1 MYARK
6 DIERIFNSMYSLTD
20 RLEDLQQDLM
30 PDSFS
35 TQLNV
40 SRLRAT
46 LTEIYRDMESEIAK
60 VDNVS

>member
-6 DIERIFNSMYSLTD
+6 DIERIFLSMYSLAD

-46 LTEIYRDMESEIAK
+46 LTEIERDMQDEIDK
-60 VDNVS
+60 VDI

>member
-6 DIERIFNSMYSLTD
+6 DIERIFLNLNSLTD
-20 RLEDLQQDLM
+20 RLQDLQQDLM

>member
-20 RLEDLQQDLM
+20 RLEDLQTDLM

-46 LTEIYRDMESEIAK
+46 LTEIERDMQDEIAK
-60 VDNVS
+60 VDI

>member
-6 DIERIFNSMYSLTD
+6 DIERIFLNLYSLTD
-20 RLEDLQQDLM
+20 RLEDLQVDLM
-30 PDSFS
+30 PDSVS

-46 LTEIYRDMESEIAK
+46 LTEIYRDMESEIDK
-60 VDNVS
+60 VDI

>member
-6 DIERIFNSMYSLTD
+6 DIERIFLSMYSLTD
-20 RLEDLQQDLM
+20 RLEDLQTDLM

-46 LTEIYRDMESEIAK
+46 LTEIERDMQDEIAK
-60 VDNVS
+60 VDIIS

>member
-46 LTEIYRDMESEIAK
+46 LTEIERDMQDEIDK
-60 VDNVS
+60 VDI

>member
-60 VDNVS
+60 VDNIS

>member
-35 TQLNV
+35 TKLNG

>member
-6 DIERIFNSMYSLTD
+6 DIERIFLSMYSLTD
-20 RLEDLQQDLM
+20 RLEDLQTDLM

-46 LTEIYRDMESEIAK
+46 LSEIERDMQDEIAK
-60 VDNVS
+60 VDI

>member
-6 DIERIFNSMYSLTD
+6 DIERIFNGLYSLTD
-20 RLEDLQQDLM
+20 RLEDLQVDLM

-46 LTEIYRDMESEIAK
+46 LTEIYRDMESEIDK
-60 VDNVS
+60 VDI

>member
-6 DIERIFNSMYSLTD
+6 DIERIFLSMYSLTD

-46 LTEIYRDMESEIAK
+46 LTEIYRDMESEIDK
-60 VDNVS
+60 VDI

>member
-20 RLEDLQQDLM
+20 KLEDLQTDLM

-46 LTEIYRDMESEIAK
+46 LSEIERDMEDEIAK
-60 VDNVS
+60 VDI

>member
-46 LTEIYRDMESEIAK
+46 ITEIYRDMESEIDR
-60 VDNVS
+60 VDI

>member
-6 DIERIFNSMYSLTD
+6 DIERIFLSMYSLTD

>member
-1 MYARK
+1 MYARR
-6 DIERIFNSMYSLTD
+6 DIERIFLNLYSLTD

-30 PDSFS
+30 PDSSS

-46 LTEIYRDMESEIAK
+46 LTEIERDMESEIAK
-60 VDNVS
+60 VQ

>member
-20 RLEDLQQDLM
+20 RLEDLQTDLM

-46 LTEIYRDMESEIAK
+46 ITEIYRDMESEIDK
-60 VDNVS
+60 VDI

>member
-20 RLEDLQQDLM
+20 KLEDLQQDLM

-46 LTEIYRDMESEIAK
+46 ITEIYRDMESEIDR
-60 VDNVS
+60 VDI

>member
-6 DIERIFNSMYSLTD
+6 DIERIFLSMYSLAD
-20 RLEDLQQDLM
+20 RLEDLQTDLM

-46 LTEIYRDMESEIAK
+46 LTEIERDMQDEIAK
-60 VDNVS
+60 VDI

>member
-20 RLEDLQQDLM
+20 KLEDLQQDLM

-46 LTEIYRDMESEIAK
+46 ITEIYRDMEAEIDQ
-60 VDNVS
+60 VDI

>member
-20 RLEDLQQDLM
+20 RLEDLQTDLM

-46 LTEIYRDMESEIAK
+46 LTEIYRDMESEIDK
-60 VDNVS
+60 VDI

>member
-6 DIERIFNSMYSLTD
+6 DIERIFLSMYSLTD
-20 RLEDLQQDLM
+20 RLEDLQTDLM

-46 LTEIYRDMESEIAK
+46 LTEIERDMQDEIAK
-60 VDNVS
+60 VDI

>member
-6 DIERIFNSMYSLTD
+6 DIERIFLSMYSLTD
-20 RLEDLQQDLM
+20 RLEDLQTDLM

-46 LTEIYRDMESEIAK
+46 LTEIYRDVESEIDR
-60 VDNVS
+60 VDI

>member
-20 RLEDLQQDLM
+20 RLEDLQTDLM

-46 LTEIYRDMESEIAK
+46 ITEIYRDMESEIDR
-60 VDNVS
+60 VDI

>member
-30 PDSFS
+30 PYSFS

-46 LTEIYRDMESEIAK
+46 ITEIYRDMESEIDR
-60 VDNVS
+60 VDI

>member
-6 DIERIFNSMYSLTD
+6 DIERIFLSMYSLAD

-46 LTEIYRDMESEIAK
+46 LTEIERDMQDEIAK
-60 VDNVS
+60 VDI

>member
-20 RLEDLQQDLM
+20 RLEDLQVDLM

-40 SRLRAT
+40 ARLRAT
-46 LTEIYRDMESEIAK
+46 LTEIYRDMESEIDK
-60 VDNVS
+60 VDI

>member
-6 DIERIFNSMYSLTD
+6 DIERIFLNLNSLTD

-46 LTEIYRDMESEIAK
+46 LTEIERDMQDEIAK
-60 VDNVS
+60 VQ

>member
-20 RLEDLQQDLM
+20 KLEDLQQDLM

-46 LTEIYRDMESEIAK
+46 ITEIYRDMELEIDR
-60 VDNVS
+60 VDI

>member
-6 DIERIFNSMYSLTD
+6 DIEKLFLKMYSHID
-20 RLEDLQQDLM
+20 QLEDLQQDLM

-46 LTEIYRDMESEIAK
+46 LTEIYRDMEPEIAK
-60 VDNVS
+60 VDI